1 MCGRESQTFCVR
13 QFLKREGWGGV
24 SFYPVGWAETARQAA
39 GLKRRS
45 REAGHRYLIILCF
58 NDVKRMFG

>member
-1 MCGRESQTFCVR
+1 MR

-58 NDVKRMFG
+58 NDVKRKFG